1 MIRIEPYRLA
11 DLPLVVTFVA
21 AIQEHES
28 ATVPELKPSPEIAA
42 AYTEMIMRNVREK
55 DGVMLMARRA
65 TETVGFAAGWAE
77 VDQDPCLEEE
87 ARRHAYV
94 SDIYVVEAIR
104 RQRVGHQLLAALE
117 VAMLERGCRRIPICA
132 KATNLGA
139 IACYQSAGYRPYE
152 VVLWKPID

>member
-55 DGVMLMARRA
+55 DGVMLMARHA
-65 TETVGFAAGWAE
+65 TETVGFADGWAE

-94 SDIYVVEAIR
+94 SDIYFLEATR
-104 RQRVGHQLLAALE
+104 R
-117 VAMLERGCRRIPICA
+117 
-132 KATNLGA
+132 
-139 IACYQSAGYRPYE
+139 
-152 VVLWKPID
+152 